1 MLTNKQMESRKQPRM
16 GETKQKVLL
25 LLFGGLALGLSRSPK
40 QYFRIV
46 KEIGREWKEI
56 NRQSLDRAVRSLY
69 KSRLVEIKNNSNST
83 TTMILSK
90 EGKKIALG
98 YDIFNMKIKKPKN
111 WDYRWRILMFDVPE
125 KMKKIREAF
134 RMHLKQMGF
143 YEFQKSVFVHP
154 YPCQDE
160 FEYIVEFYN
169 ARRYMRFVVADEID
183 NVLELK
189 KHFGLM

>member
-69 KSRLVEIKNNSNST
+69 KSRLEEIKNNSNST

>member
-1 MLTNKQMESRKQPRM
+1 MLTNKQIESRKQPRI

-25 LLFGGLALGLSRSPK
+25 LLLGGLALGLSRSPK

-56 NRQSLDRAVRSLY
+56 NRQSLDRAVRSLH
-69 KSRLVEIKNNSNST
+69 KSRLVEIKNNSNGT

-90 EGKKIALG
+90 KGKKIALAH
-98 YDIFNMKIKKPKN
+98 DIFNMKIKKPRK

-134 RMHLKQMGF
+134 RMHLKQMEF

-169 ARRYMRFVVADEID
+169 ARRYMRFVVAEEID

-189 KHFGLM
+189 KHFGLI